1 MIISG
6 LLLIFLLPDWTESV
20 EPDTVDI
27 NTLARIIDFVEQKLV
42 CLQFLLKIKSPK
54 LMFTL
59 KVNNK
64 VKR

>member
-27 NTLARIIDFVEQKLV
+27 NALARIIDFFEK
-42 CLQFLLKIKSPK
+42 K
-54 LMFTL
+54 
-59 KVNNK
+59 
-64 VKR
+64 